1 MPSPSG
7 DLLSIAIVV
16 NQQSLTTAAPSSAT
30 QFTHYLSLASSS
42 RSDTQRRDALSYLTS
57 QLTSQPVNAPMPLP
71 TAVLLPKLL
80 PLILDGS
87 ASVRTQLLRFLRLL
101 PASDIGDRAESALLY
116 TRAGMTHLAAE
127 IRTDALAVLEW
138 LLEVAQEDVVTCPGG
153 WAKTLKSFMSMMGW
167 ATSSGST
174 KWTSA
179 SKASFGKAGKA
190 FPRQLLVLSQFLKAG
205 LVESETEG
213 LIPVSGA
220 LFPLWDVEKHMIPT
234 RSSAFAHLNLFGSSR
249 DEEGEM
255 YIDREDRQRVFE
267 KRFQAAVLSGVEN
280 ARKEGGEA
288 GRAAAVLTKVLR
300 DGMADYGGADDTQ

>member
-1 MPSPSG
+1 
-7 DLLSIAIVV
+7 
-16 NQQSLTTAAPSSAT
+16 
-30 QFTHYLSLASSS
+30 
-42 RSDTQRRDALSYLTS
+42 
-57 QLTSQPVNAPMPLP
+57 
-71 TAVLLPKLL
+71 
-80 PLILDGS
+80 
-87 ASVRTQLLRFLRLL
+87 
-101 PASDIGDRAESALLY
+101 
-116 TRAGMTHLAAE
+116 MTHLAAE
-127 IRTDALAVLEW
+127 IRTDALAALEW
-138 LLEVAQEDVVTCPGG
+138 LLEVAQEDVITCPGG
-153 WAKTLKSFMSMMGW
+153 WVKTLRSFMSMMGW

-205 LVESETEG
+205 LVECEAEG
-213 LIPVSGA
+213 VVPVSGA

-234 RSSAFAHLNLFGSSR
+234 RSNAFAHLNLFGSSR

-300 DGMADYGGADDTQ
+300 DGMADYSGAGDTQ